1 MSTLFRPS
9 TFSPGGIIRWV
20 LNLATR
26 TLAYLLNMPEPLL
39 HGTGVFVF
47 ARVQTIEN
55 NVGKSLCPL
64 RLLRQLLTR
73 CRPPARWSAPS
84 PSCNL
89 SACARAATRWRP
101 KQNQR

>member
-9 TFSPGGIIRWV
+9 AFSPAAIIRWM

-26 TLAYLLNMPEPLL
+26 TLAYSLNMPEPLL

-47 ARVQTIEN
+47 AQVQTIEN
-55 NVGKSLCPL
+55 SVGKSLCPL
-64 RLLRQLLTR
+64 RLLRQLLAL

-89 SACARAATRWRP
+89 SDCARAATRWRP
-101 KQNQR
+101 KLNQR